1 MGVTVAAAIAG
12 VNGRDARPSVCVY
25 PVPMGAGVANRPQ
38 FVHYSF
44 MRMLVSLG
52 VGLVGTVA
60 LFGLKDFLMACE
72 TCVQPD
78 GGLGITMLTLGALLV
93 PAGFALRKRRRSSR
107 PDLEA

>member
-1 MGVTVAAAIAG
+1 
-12 VNGRDARPSVCVY
+12 
-25 PVPMGAGVANRPQ
+25 
-38 FVHYSF
+38 

-93 PAGFALRKRRRSSR
+93 PAGFALRKRRPPSR
-107 PDLEA
+107 PDPET